1 MTESEKL
8 ERKELMQKL
17 RELNIKFSPNSGI
30 DTLRA
35 KYEAA
40 FNSGSNTSAAS
51 ISGSSSE
58 STVLSGSEENTS
70 MKSEIINPKSA
81 FEKAWQENMKL
92 IRCSI
97 RNNNPNKEGMHGEI
111 ITFANP
117 IIGKVSKYV
126 PWDEAGNSYH
136 IPVCIYKILKR
147 RKYLSINSRVDRNS
161 GRIIV
166 ERTFKPEF
174 TLEILPPL
182 TTEELN
188 ELKKR
193 QLARTQLA
201 EQPELQ

>member
-8 ERKELMQKL
+8 EKKELMDKL

-35 KYEAA
+35 KYESA
-40 FNSGSNTSAAS
+40 F
-51 ISGSSSE
+51 SGSSSE
-58 STVLSGSEENTS
+58 TNTSSSGSEEES
-70 MKSEIINPKSA
+70 KSLKK
-81 FEKAWQENMKL
+81 EKKLNAYQKAVKENMKL

-97 RNNNPNKEGMHGEI
+97 RNNNPQKEGMHGEI

-147 RKYLSINSRVDRNS
+147 RKYLSVTSRVDRNT
-161 GRIIV
+161 GRMIV
-166 ERTFKPEF
+166 ERVFKPEF
-174 TLEILPPL
+174 TIEVLPPL
-182 TTEELN
+182 TKEELE
-188 ELKKR
+188 ELKK
-193 QLARTQLA
+193 QQQARVQA
-201 EQPELQ
+201 PETPSLM